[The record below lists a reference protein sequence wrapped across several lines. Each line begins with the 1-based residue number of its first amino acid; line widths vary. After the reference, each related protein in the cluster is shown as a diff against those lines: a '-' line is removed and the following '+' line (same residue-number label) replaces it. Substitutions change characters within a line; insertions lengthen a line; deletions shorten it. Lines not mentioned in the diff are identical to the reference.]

1 MVYMR
6 INVSI
11 DDKLLKNFDDYCE
24 KYRFNRSE
32 FVSKLMREV
41 VFGTPKPKREVKT
54 EVREVQKEEI
64 KKDELELQKQ
74 EKLSKARDLL
84 NSLPRQSKAPLF
96 CPKHSGSRIGEN
108 YTCGC
113 KI

>member
-1 MVYMR
+1 MKK
-6 INVSI
+6 ILLSFSEDFI
-11 DDKLLKNFDDYCE
+11 DAIDSYCK
-24 KYRFNRSE
+24 KYNYERSE
-32 FVSKLMREV
+32 FIRQATREIIYPKDISKPR
-41 VFGTPKPKREVKT
+41 GEVKT
-54 EVREVQKEEI
+54 EIREVQKEEI

-96 CPKHSGSRIGEN
+96 CPKHSGSRIGGN

-113 KI
+113 IV